1 MTAGTPSL
9 LRSMNEQAVLELMRD
24 GGPISRAQIARNSGL
39 SKPTVSVLLGGLLDA
54 RLVREVGRSAGGRG
68 PSAVLYEIN
77 PNAGRVV
84 GIDVGR
90 RWVRAGI
97 ADITGEIIARRDE
110 RAKVRSAATLIGQI
124 GKIAHELAADAG
136 LAWRQVTHATLGTP
150 GVFDPVHGLVRMAP
164 NLPGWGRHGIVEAV
178 REELGTN
185 LTFEN
190 DVNLAA
196 LGEQVR
202 GHGRGIENF
211 VYLWVGTGI
220 GMGIVLNGR
229 LYRGSG
235 GGAGEIGYL
244 PIGADDPFDP
254 RARRRGVF
262 EEATS
267 ADGIVR
273 SARELGMRPPLTAE
287 RVFVAARRGDPTAR
301 RVVDAEA
308 RWIALGL
315 ASIAPV
321 LDPEV
326 VILGG
331 GIGRSGDLLL
341 EPIERALQTVS
352 PFRPRLVGSALGED
366 AVLHGAVAT
375 ALDAGRRAVFAQR
388 KARAKEVAG

>member
-1 MTAGTPSL
+1 
-9 LRSMNEQAVLELMRD
+9 MNEQAVLELMRD

-39 SKPTVSVLLGGLLDA
+39 SKPTVSLLLSGLLNA
-54 RLVREVGRSAGGRG
+54 RLVREVGRTAGGRG

-77 PNAGRVV
+77 PNAGWVV
-84 GIDVGR
+84 GIDIGR

-97 ADITGEIIARRDE
+97 ADITGTIVARRDE

-124 GKIAHELAADAG
+124 GNIAHQLAAEAG

-150 GVFDPVHGLVRMAP
+150 GVFDPVQGLVRMAP
-164 NLPGWGRHGIVEAV
+164 NLPGWGRHGIVETV

-185 LTFEN
+185 VTFEN

-196 LGEQVR
+196 LGEQVQ
-202 GHGRGIENF
+202 GHGRGVENF

-220 GMGIVLNGR
+220 GLGVVLNGR
-229 LYRGSG
+229 LFRGTG

-244 PIGADDPFDP
+244 PIGAEDPFDP
-254 RARRRGVF
+254 HTRRRGAF
-262 EEATS
+262 EDVAS

-273 SARELGMRPPLTAE
+273 TARALGMRPPLTAE
-287 RVFVAARRGDPTAR
+287 RVFAAARRGNETAR
-301 RVVDAEA
+301 RVVEAEA

-315 ASIAPV
+315 AAIVPV

-341 EPIERALQTVS
+341 EPIERALESLS
-352 PFRPRLVGSALGED
+352 PFRPRLVGSALGEY

-375 ALDAGRRAVFAQR
+375 ALDAGRRAVFAR
-388 KARAKEVAG
+388 RRNVKKKEAAG